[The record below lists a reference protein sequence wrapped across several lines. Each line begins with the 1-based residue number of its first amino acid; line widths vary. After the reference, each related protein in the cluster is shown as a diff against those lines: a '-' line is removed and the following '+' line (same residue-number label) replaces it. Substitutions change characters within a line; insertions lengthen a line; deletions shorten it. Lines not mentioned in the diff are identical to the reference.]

1 MVDFQYDK
9 KVYKSLPTLE
19 RAIKRHKAT
28 RKRQRKKK
36 IKRTV
41 KRAKKFLSQYKG
53 GFKF

>member
-1 MVDFQYDK
+1 MVDFQYGK

-19 RAIKRHKAT
+19 RAIKRRKAA

-36 IKRTV
+36 VRRTV
-41 KRAKKFLSQYKG
+41 KRAKKFLSQYRG